1 MSLENTINGDIKKA
15 MLAKDAKTLEA
26 LRAIKASLL
35 LVKTGKGS
43 AGNDEISEEVEI
55 SVLQRLV
62 KQRKES
68 AEIYLA
74 QGRKELA
81 AEELYQVEVI
91 QKYLPEQIGEQELE
105 VLISEIIKETGDS
118 SMKDMGKVMGIASQ
132 KLSGKAENKLIAS
145 IVKKLL
151 GLNN

>member
-105 VLISEIIKETGDS
+105 VLISEIIKETGAS

-145 IVKKLL
+145 IVKKIL